1 MSKHTLISAYP
12 SQQNATGRNKAHK
25 HLPLMQFSGIIGMG
39 RQTTQEECND
49 RYDGGFTDGRG
60 SCQQTQSVRG
70 DCQTSAQAKAV
81 TWIQNQWAMAHQS
94 NRLERLSHKAEKHS
108 EIKKAGINQHQSNSV
123 AISLSSLAWTPS
135 DNRPSFC
142 YPFILS
148 DCHLASQD
156 QGKID
161 RFMGGGG
168 KCIIMHKYHV
178 ERHTTL
184 DNISGNI
191 AILRT
196 SLVRLCNGN
205 YCAALILDDIYFRA
219 CMNDDLISN
228 EYRHI
233 RHQRQATE
241 RSITTSIPRFIEMMS
256 NMFEEDAVIE
266 ALNLIQ
272 KKGYADISITKNC
285 IVTYAV
291 HHATINNALEALDR
305 KEKPKGNGIAPKPE
319 PKTSTHSGV
328 TIKNGHQARRETRIV
343 ELHNDRAKS
352 LYLPATLTLQQ
363 WQRTLNDFNHKCAYC
378 QTNEYQVLEH
388 YIPLNFGGGTTADN
402 CVPACKN
409 CNGTKSDQHPS
420 AIFSSKMFEDAIQRV
435 QAYLE
440 TRRSEDL

>member
-1 MSKHTLISAYP
+1 MTTTKLISAT
-12 SQQNATGRNKAHK
+12 ATSRNKSHK
-25 HLPLMQFSGIIGMG
+25 DLLFTRYCDIIGMG
-39 RQTTQEECND
+39 RQTTQEEDND
-49 RYDGGFTDGRG
+49 RYDGGITDGRG

-70 DCQTSAQAKAV
+70 DRQTSAQAKAV
-81 TWIQNQWAMAHQS
+81 TWIQNQWAVACQS
-94 NRLERLSHKAEKHS
+94 ERLECLAHKAEKHS

-123 AISLSSLAWTPS
+123 AISLSSPAWTPS
-135 DNRPSFC
+135 DNRLSSC

-148 DCHLASQD
+148 DCHMVSQD
-156 QGKID
+156 QGKMD
-161 RFMGGGG
+161 RFWGGGRE
-168 KCIIMHKYHV
+168 CIIMHKYPV

-196 SLVRLCNGN
+196 SLVRLCDGN

-219 CMNDDLISN
+219 CMNDDYITN
-228 EYRHI
+228 EYRHT

-256 NMFEEDAVIE
+256 NMFEEDAVVE
-266 ALNLIQ
+266 ALNIIQ
-272 KKGYADISITKNC
+272 KKGYADISITENC
-285 IVTYAV
+285 IVTYTV
-291 HHATINNALEALDR
+291 NHSTINNALESLDR
-305 KEKPKGNGIAPKPE
+305 KEEPKGNGITPKPE
-319 PKTSTHSGV
+319 LKTSTHSGT
-328 TIKNGHQARRETRIV
+328 TIKNGHLTQRETRIV
-343 ELHNDRAKS
+343 KLHNDRAVS
-352 LYLPATLTLQQ
+352 VDLPGTLTLQQ

-378 QTNEYQVLEH
+378 RTNEYQVLEH

-420 AIFSSKMFEDAIQRV
+420 AIFSPKRLVDAIQHV

-440 TRRSEDL
+440 RRRSEDL